1 MYRTIL
7 LCYDG
12 SPEGQN
18 VLSEG
23 TDIAHRFQL
32 TAHLLAV
39 IPDLFVGNEISSAEL
54 LSAERDEYTEV
65 LEEGV
70 AALQSAGLKVTGHL
84 AYGRPAEVIN
94 AYAREIHADLIV
106 LGHRPKSALARWW
119 QGGSVDGEL
128 VNHAPCS
135 ILVAVNPQ

>member
-23 TDIAHRFQL
+23 TDIAHRFQS

-65 LEEGV
+65 GGV
-70 AALQSAGLKVTGHL
+70 SENG
-84 AYGRPAEVIN
+84 I
-94 AYAREIHADLIV
+94 
-106 LGHRPKSALARWW
+106 
-119 QGGSVDGEL
+119 
-128 VNHAPCS
+128 
-135 ILVAVNPQ
+135 